1 MNELDARRKM
11 LAVLGA
17 APFAGGLVALAPF
30 VKQSLGL
37 VTTPIHQ
44 PQLTP
49 RERVRRRYFPD
60 VTLLTQDNRRV
71 RFYSDLIQGK
81 VVTINMFYA
90 KCAGVCPRIT
100 ANLARVQRMLGDRV
114 GRDIFMY
121 SITLKPEEDT
131 PAVIKEFAEMYH
143 VRPGWTF
150 LTGKPP
156 DIERLRVSLGFTYP
170 DPAVDKDTEQHIG
183 NIRYGNEPYILWSAC
198 PGMAHAEWI
207 VETLQWVMQPRA

>member
-1 MNELDARRKM
+1 VNGLDARRK
-11 LAVLGA
+11 LLGMVAA
-17 APFAGGLVALAPF
+17 APLAGGLLALAPF
-30 VKQSLGL
+30 AKGSLGL
-37 VTTPIHQ
+37 ASATNKLG
-44 PQLTP
+44 QLTP

-60 VTLLTQDNRRV
+60 VTLVTQDNQRV
-71 RFYSDLIQGK
+71 RFYSDLIRGK

-100 ANLARVQRMLGDRV
+100 ANLAKVQRLLGDRV

-131 PAVIKEFAEMYH
+131 PAVIKDFSAMYH
-143 VRPGWTF
+143 TRPGWTF
-150 LTGKPP
+150 LTGRPS
-156 DIERLRVSLGFTYP
+156 DIEHLRVSLGFTYP

-207 VETLQWVMQPRA
+207 VETLQWVMQPRT

>member
-1 MNELDARRKM
+1 MNGLDARRKL
-11 LAVLGA
+11 LAMVAA
-17 APFAGGLVALAPF
+17 APLAGGLLALAPF
-30 VKQSLGL
+30 AKGSLGL
-37 VTTPIHQ
+37 TSTTNKQ
-44 PQLTP
+44 GQLTP

-60 VTLLTQDNRRV
+60 VTLVTQDNQRV
-71 RFYSDLIQGK
+71 RFYSDLIRGK

-100 ANLARVQRMLGDRV
+100 ANLAKVQRLLGDRV

-131 PAVIKEFAEMYH
+131 PGVIKDFAAMYH
-143 VRPGWTF
+143 TGPGWTF
-150 LTGKPP
+150 LTGRPS
-156 DIERLRVSLGFTYP
+156 DIEHLRVSLGFTYP

-207 VETLQWVMQPRA
+207 VETLQWVMQPRT